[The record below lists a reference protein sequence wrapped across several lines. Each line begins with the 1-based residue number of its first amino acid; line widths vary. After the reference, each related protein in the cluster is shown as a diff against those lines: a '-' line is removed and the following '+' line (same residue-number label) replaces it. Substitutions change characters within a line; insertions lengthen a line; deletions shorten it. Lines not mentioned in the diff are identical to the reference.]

1 MPDSIVLVDDD
12 ENQRHGLTK
21 VLQGWGFIVQ
31 EAGSV
36 EEATEKILN
45 SPPTLVIT
53 DLVMPG
59 AGGVDLLRAI
69 RPDYNGSV
77 IVLSG
82 RGTIEKAVEAIKEGA
97 EDFVEK
103 PVNFPK
109 LRVLLEKIREK
120 GEIIRENR
128 RLREELARHGSFG
141 QLRGK
146 SARMREVYKLVE
158 QVAPSTV
165 SVLIVGESGT
175 GKELVARTIHDL
187 SLRHRG
193 PFVAINCAAI
203 PRELIESELFG
214 HEKGAF
220 TGAIAR
226 KSGCFEMAHHGTL
239 FLDEI
244 SEMEEAVQAKLLRV
258 LQEQSFRR
266 IGGSETITSDVRVLA
281 ATNRD
286 PRQAIAERKLRED
299 LYYRLNVVTIDLPP
313 LRDRVEDIQ
322 LLVRAFLDEI
332 SEQHDG
338 PAINLEA
345 ETVVILERYNWPGN
359 VRELRN
365 ALERAVVLGSGPDL
379 RPADLPPEVLSGAV
393 APVRAGDTNGGAE
406 SPGGAGQF
414 TVRLGV
420 TVDDVERELITR
432 TLRHVGGNK
441 TRAARILGLSLKT
454 IHNKARKYGL

>member
-165 SVLIVGESGT
+165 SVLMVGASGT

-187 SLRHRG
+187 SPRHRG

>member
-1 MPDSIVLVDDD
+1 
-12 ENQRHGLTK
+12 
-21 VLQGWGFIVQ
+21 
-31 EAGSV
+31 
-36 EEATEKILN
+36 
-45 SPPTLVIT
+45 
-53 DLVMPG
+53 
-59 AGGVDLLRAI
+59 
-69 RPDYNGSV
+69 
-77 IVLSG
+77 
-82 RGTIEKAVEAIKEGA
+82 
-97 EDFVEK
+97 
-103 PVNFPK
+103 
-109 LRVLLEKIREK
+109 
-120 GEIIRENR
+120 
-128 RLREELARHGSFG
+128 
-141 QLRGK
+141 
-146 SARMREVYKLVE
+146 
-158 QVAPSTV
+158 
-165 SVLIVGESGT
+165 
-175 GKELVARTIHDL
+175 
-187 SLRHRG
+187 
-193 PFVAINCAAI
+193 
-203 PRELIESELFG
+203 
-214 HEKGAF
+214 
-220 TGAIAR
+220 
-226 KSGCFEMAHHGTL
+226 MAHHGTL

-338 PAINLEA
+338 PPINLEA

-393 APVRAGDTNGGAE
+393 ARVHAGDTNGGAE